1 MNIKIIDWNNCH
13 TAEQLES
20 IDCNNCKNN
29 LHRGDGSTYCA
40 TGDGRCHFELEDD
53 YILRKSVIEE
63 MEKRHAEGDYITKG
77 FINSLPSVTLIRPR
91 GHWIPVYQGDEIINY
106 RCSECEFGSTFG
118 KSTIGMNFC
127 SCCGADNRE
136 VEEWNI

>member
-29 LHRGDGSTYCA
+29 LHRGDGSTY
-40 TGDGRCHFELEDD
+40 
-53 YILRKSVIEE
+53 
-63 MEKRHAEGDYITKG
+63 
-77 FINSLPSVTLIRPR
+77 VTLIRSK
-91 GHWIPVYQGDEIINY
+91 GHWIPVYQGDEIIDY

-136 VEEWNI
+136 VEE